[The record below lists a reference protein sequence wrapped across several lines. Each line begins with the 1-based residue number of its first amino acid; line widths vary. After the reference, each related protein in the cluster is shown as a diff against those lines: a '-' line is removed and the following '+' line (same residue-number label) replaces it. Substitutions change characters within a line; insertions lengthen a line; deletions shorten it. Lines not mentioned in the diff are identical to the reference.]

1 MAAMRRLLLVLA
13 ALASLALAGRA
24 SAAEV
29 LLQDDQGRQI
39 RFDVRVEGADA
50 EWFAA
55 ILRAAPHGDEIAT
68 IRIDLVSRAELR
80 SSCGDEALGCY
91 SRNTMVI
98 PGEQSEETAHTLVHE
113 YGHHIDRSRPVAGV
127 PEPNGTSE
135 WWRAR
140 GMEQLYRQQS
150 VERSYISGWNRSI
163 AEIFAEDYAQLA
175 RPNPG
180 DYAITW
186 LGPPSETVLA
196 ALRADFGLGPP
207 PAHVAP
213 PVVRPVTLEKN
224 GNLAPKRQV
233 SILFGLLG
241 PGRRVVATATFTGA
255 AEKRTRARLVVRCGA
270 TTVATRTIGRGT
282 STVTIDKRDLGPAGR
297 CTATLTSSASISRA
311 YALRVVL
318 SIPGA

>member
-1 MAAMRRLLLVLA
+1 VRGLLFLLA
-13 ALASLALAGRA
+13 TVASLAFAGQA
-24 SAAEV
+24 GAAEV
-29 LLQDDQGRQI
+29 LLADDQGRQI
-39 RFDVRVEGADA
+39 RFDVRVDGTDA

-55 ILRAAPHGDEIAT
+55 ILRVAPHGDEITT
-68 IRIDLVSRAELR
+68 IRIDLVSRDEMR
-80 SSCGDEALGCY
+80 TTCGRDALGCY

-98 PGEQSEETAHTLVHE
+98 PAEQSNETAHTLVHE
-113 YGHHIDRSRPVAGV
+113 YGHHIDRSRTVAGV

-140 GMEQLYRQQS
+140 GMEQLYRQKS
-150 VERSYISGWNRSI
+150 VERSYVNGWNRSI
-163 AEIFAEDYAQLA
+163 AEIYAEDYAQLA
-175 RPNPG
+175 RPDPS

-196 ALRADFGLGPP
+196 ALKADFGLGPP
-207 PAHVAP
+207 PVQVESPALK
-213 PVVRPVTLEKN
+213 PVTISKN

-233 SILFGLLG
+233 SIAFGLLG
-241 PGRRVVATATFTGA
+241 PGRRVLATATFTGA
-255 AEKRTRARLVVRCGA
+255 AEKRTRARFVVRCGA
-270 TTVATRTIGRGT
+270 TTVATRTIGTGKT
-282 STVTIDKRDLGPAGR
+282 TVTIDKRNLGPAES

>member
-1 MAAMRRLLLVLA
+1 VRGLLLLFATVA
-13 ALASLALAGRA
+13 ALAFAGQA

-29 LLQDDQGRQI
+29 LLADDQGRQI

-68 IRIDLVSRAELR
+68 IRINLVSREEMQ
-80 SSCGDEALGCY
+80 STCGRDALGCY

-98 PGEQSEETAHTLVHE
+98 PAEQSEETAHTFVHE
-113 YGHHIDRSRPVAGV
+113 YGHHIDRSRPVTGV
-127 PEPNGTSE
+127 VEPNGTSE

-140 GMEQLYRQQS
+140 GMEQLYRQKS
-150 VERSYISGWNRSI
+150 VERSYINGWDRSI
-163 AEIFAEDYAQLA
+163 AEIYAEDYAQLA
-175 RPNPG
+175 RPNPN
-180 DYAITW
+180 DYAIVW
-186 LGPPSETVLA
+186 LGPPSATVLA

-207 PAHVAP
+207 PAQVEAP
-213 PVVRPVTLEKN
+213 ALKPVTIKKN
-224 GNLAPKRQV
+224 GNLAPKRRV
-233 SILFGLLG
+233 AIPFGLLG

-255 AEKRTRARLVVRCGA
+255 AEKRTRARLVVRCG
-270 TTVATRTIGRGT
+270 TSTVATRTIGPGA
-282 STVTIDKRDLGPAGR
+282 STVTIDKRNLGPAER
-297 CTATLTSSASISRA
+297 CTATLTSTASISRA